1 MPMPRNSS
9 ELNAAYIA
17 DAMLGRLARWL
28 RMLGFDV
35 LYQAHIA
42 DQDLIRTAQRQ
53 GRVIL
58 TRDTEVALRR
68 SVRPMSILITA
79 NDIAGQIREFLEKA
93 DIREG
98 ARNAPR
104 CAACNGIQRVIS
116 DKESVAGMVPDHV
129 YRQHDRFLRC
139 EKCGKLYWEG
149 SHFRNFQALL
159 REIRAS
165 RR

>member
-1 MPMPRNSS
+1 MPRNSA

-35 LYQAHIA
+35 LYEAHIA

-58 TRDTEVALRR
+58 TRDTEVAQRR
-68 SVRPMSILITA
+68 SVRPMTILITA
-79 NDIAGQIREFLEKA
+79 NDIAGQIREFLQKA
-93 DIREG
+93 DIRER
-98 ARNAPR
+98 AQNAPR

-129 YRQHDRFLRC
+129 YRQHDRFLQC

-149 SHFRNFQALL
+149 SHLRNFQALL

-165 RR
+165 RQ